1 MAPKSKGGTH
11 TKFWIFSK
19 PDGIPKPPRGIKI
32 VERGILTNL
41 KRATMGLRYAV
52 ETIRGDLYLIMD
64 FFII

>member
-19 PDGIPKPPRGIKI
+19 PDGIPKPPKGIKI

-41 KRATMGLRYAV
+41 KRAPRGLRYAV
-52 ETIRGDLYLIMD
+52 KTIRGDLYLIMD
-64 FFII
+64 LFTI